1 MQIPTIIQGLDFTL
15 RIRAK
20 RLGINRYVKVS
31 FVEVANIT
39 ANLVRLPSSKT
50 ALSSTIDTEGRLV
63 IPISGEELVC
73 TTYGIEL
80 LGFYNN
86 GNWRHQIAPAF
97 EIVQSSTEDNYALGE
112 SDNLT
117 IDIEILIGE
126 TYASSRALAGTMAEH
141 DAAETSH
148 PYILQQLA
156 TLAQTVADIATA
168 AAGGISTHNTSDTA
182 HQDIRQSISGLTN
195 AMQQAEAAMDALQT
209 AIQSAGKVDDVQID
223 GTSILDNK
231 IANIDSSQFGKVDDV
246 QIDGT
251 SILDNKVANINS
263 SEFGKLDDVKV
274 NGESV
279 VINKEALITIPNKVS
294 DLENDSEYVTD
305 EKMQEEMLN
314 KQDVIE
320 NVSSTYTEDGES
332 PDVSVSM
339 TQQGME
345 FTFKNLRGPAG
356 PEGKQGI
363 PGESAVFDP
372 QTGNILAE
380 LASTTGS
387 STMKAMSQKATTD
400 AIADPVAETVD
411 VGTLRRYIK
420 KIDGNEGTGDDY
432 RASPYIPLYGEKKV
446 SCATLY
452 VGGSSSAIAS
462 IAFYDSNKTFLSAV
476 IGTSAEVPNDAA
488 FVRMTTTSSYSNFN
502 IIRYG
507 IPKQMF
513 FDFKSRLPEDGRL
526 DAMEESIEELEM
538 EEITTTHQVSKGY
551 VNYADGTHQANS
563 TYYHTGYIKLNGEK
577 KIKGDDLWVGGSG
590 STIASIAFY
599 DSGKNWISSIRTKD
613 EANVPDNAYYVRMTR
628 KGSADIT
635 LHRCGVP
642 KQDIYDRLKILE
654 SAVGSESYLEL
665 QGKTVAFIGDSITKG
680 TYGVSA
686 GKNFHAVFAQLTGS
700 TDVNLGENSAVFV
713 SNPSGG
719 NSSHP
724 RLIDKVTA
732 ANLSSADMVVV
743 FAGTND
749 FSYDSKAI
757 GSHFAE
763 ETITPN
769 SRIGNKKRVPPSD
782 TDTFSGAVHELILAI
797 RAIIGEKP
805 IVIMTPLNRGRT
817 SASTYN
823 PNTAECNIN
832 GDYMSDFV
840 DALKDIG
847 RFYSIPVF
855 ETGAYFNA
863 DPTDKVGTGQS
874 TYFYDCLHPNDAG
887 HERLGKLLYKFI
899 ANNLVV

>member
-1 MQIPTIIQGLDFTL
+1 MSEIL
-15 RIRAK
+15 RIPDGNAFKLRITGEILVENYRETADM
-20 RLGINRYVKVS
+20 GIISHLAVN
-31 FVEVANIT
+31 FVRRG
-39 ANLVRLPSSKT
+39 RLPQT
-50 ALSSTIDTEGRLV
+50 ASVDSQGRIVALNDG
-63 IPISGEELVC
+63 SLARGEYGVEL
-73 TTYGIEL
+73 TGY
-80 LGFYNN
+80 YN
-86 GNWRHQIAPAF
+86 GEPWRFFQQDVF
-97 EIVQSSTEDNYALGE
+97 EIVDASTEVSESTGSDVAIYDTTITVSFGGDNVSPSFVDATIKTH
-112 SDNLT
+112 DN
-117 IDIEILIGE
+117 DD
-126 TYASSRALAGTMAEH
+126 S
-141 DAAETSH
+141 SH
-148 PYILQQLA
+148 PYLLQQLA

-168 AAGGISTHNTSDTA
+168 AARGISTHNTSNTA
-182 HQDIRQSISGLTN
+182 HQDIRQSISGLTS
-195 AMQQAEAAMDALQT
+195 AMQQAEAAIDALQT
-209 AIQSAGKVDDVQID
+209 AIQSA
-223 GTSILDNK
+223 
-231 IANIDSSQFGKVDDV
+231 GKVDDV

-294 DLENDSEYVTD
+294 DLDNDSEYVTD

-320 NVSSTYTEDGES
+320 NVSSTYTEDGGS

-345 FTFKNLRGPAG
+345 FAFRNLRGPAG
-356 PEGKQGI
+356 PKGEQGI

-380 LASTTGS
+380 LASTTGN
-387 STMKAMSQKATTD
+387 STIKAMTQKATTD
-400 AIADPVAETVD
+400 AIADPVTETVD

-420 KIDGNEGTGDDY
+420 KIDGTEGTGDDY
-432 RASPYIPLYGEKKV
+432 RASPYIPLYGEEKV

-526 DAMEESIEELEM
+526 DAMEESIEELQM

-563 TYYHTGYIKLNGEK
+563 TYYHTAYIKLNGEK

-590 STIASIAFY
+590 SIIASIAFY

-642 KQDIYDRLKILE
+642 KQDIYDRLTMLE

-700 TDVNLGENSAVFV
+700 TDINLGENSAVYV

-719 NSSHP
+719 NGSHP
-724 RLIDKVTA
+724 RLIDKVTSE
-732 ANLSSADMVVV
+732 NLSTADMVVV

-749 FSYDSKAI
+749 FSYDSKPI
-757 GSHFAE
+757 GSHFVE
-763 ETITPN
+763 ETIIPN

-805 IVIMTPLNRGRT
+805 ILIMTPLNRGRT

-823 PNTAECNIN
+823 PNTAECNVN

-840 DALKDIG
+840 DALKAIG
-847 RFYSIPVF
+847 RFYSIPVL
-855 ETGAYFNA
+855 ETGAVFNA
-863 DPTDKVGTGQS
+863 DPTKKVGTGQS
-874 TYFYDCLHPNDAG
+874 TYFYDTLHPNDAG
-887 HERLGKLLYKFI
+887 HARLGKLLYNFCK
-899 ANNLVV
+899 NNILL